1 MKFKIFCIFFI
12 IVVFSLSSTCFSE
25 QPNPKE
31 WESLGT
37 TSDGHYFNKTNIA
50 KSPNIISIW
59 TYHVVTNDEREKS
72 VELIKKY
79 DLEKSIKFQ
88 KYDHN
93 VILMEIDCKKRLY
106 RGKKFIYYDNMGKV
120 LENDSH
126 ENSKME
132 NIQPESPIEGLYKKV
147 CATQEKPLKKK

>member
-12 IVVFSLSSTCFSE
+12 IVVFSLSICFSK

-37 TSDGHYFNKTNIA
+37 TGNGHYFNKTNIS
-50 KSPNIISIW
+50 KSPDIISVW
-59 TYHVVTNDEREKS
+59 TYHVVTNDERKKS
-72 VELIKKY
+72 VKFIKKY

-106 RGKKFIYYDNMGKV
+106 RGKTFIYYDNMGKV
-120 LENDSH
+120 LEKDSH
-126 ENSKME
+126 ENSQME

-147 CATQEKPLKKK
+147 CVTQEKSFKKK